1 VRRALALRNPHRDEL
16 ELYPAGRIPGLANGN
31 NVIHPARGDIAEV
44 VPVRPRWMELR
55 RMAVQNMAQ
64 TLLDQSRCAR
74 QLARHDA
81 GASPSQSRDAIDK
94 MTLKLADSAAGLIGQ
109 PFLNGTSPGIADISV
124 PGYCAAL
131 PTSVQHVRH
140 RGWQAHTTVL
150 PRLANAMAP
159 QITPKCARQIRVPG
173 ERRRRSPD
181 HTSLQRRRQNA
192 QTDTSIRRRD
202 GRPRRR

>member
-81 GASPSQSRDAIDK
+81 GASSSQSRDAIDK
-94 MTLKLADSAAGLIGQ
+94 MTLKPADSAAGLIGQ

-131 PTSVQHVRH
+131 PTSVQHARH
-140 RGWQAHTTVL
+140 RGWLAGAYNRPATSGPCNGSTNHSQVREADSRTGRASQALT
-150 PRLANAMAP
+150 
-159 QITPKCARQIRVPG
+159 
-173 ERRRRSPD
+173 
-181 HTSLQRRRQNA
+181 
-192 QTDTSIRRRD
+192 
-202 GRPRRR
+202 